1 MGTCTSSIKHRQKQH
16 RRRNKQRELKPAIVY
31 DNKNLSPVPY
41 TVLRNQRP
49 HSLLTNLNIQASN
62 LIEPTISRTETRSL
76 IQLCSPNTNNSMSN
90 VPPRIPVPKSRL
102 PIHQSQSSS
111 SGSIRPKQIPSAM
124 SITNPTGNT
133 Q

>member
-1 MGTCTSSIKHRQKQH
+1 MGTCTSSIKRRQKQH
-16 RRRNKQRELKPAIVY
+16 RQRNKRRELQTTIVY
-31 DNKNLSPVPY
+31 DNKHLSPVPF

-49 HSLLTNLNIQASN
+49 RSLLTNLNIQASA
-62 LIEPTISRTETRSL
+62 LVEPTVSRPETRSL
-76 IQLCSPNTNNSMSN
+76 IQLCSSNTNNSMSN

-124 SITNPTGNT
+124 SPTGNT